1 MDIIGKAIEIT
12 EEARVLTG
20 LNHPNIIKY
29 VDSFRDGNFYSIV
42 TEYCEVCVYLIM
54 INVFINFIFKIERDF
69 EWFH

>member
-1 MDIIGKAIEIT
+1 MEIINKVLEIA
-12 EEARVLTG
+12 EEARVLTS

-54 INVFINFIFKIERDF
+54 INVFINFIFKIEWDF
-69 EWFH
+69 E